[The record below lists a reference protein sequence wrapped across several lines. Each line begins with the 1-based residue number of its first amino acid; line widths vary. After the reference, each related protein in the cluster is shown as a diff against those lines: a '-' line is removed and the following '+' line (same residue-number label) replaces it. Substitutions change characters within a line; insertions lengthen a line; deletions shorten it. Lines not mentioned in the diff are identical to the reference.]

1 MVTTTTVYS
10 FQKPDVSGDEDA
22 WGGYL
27 NANIDKYESIL
38 TGNTTI
44 TSLVITTA
52 DINGGTLDNVVIGGS
67 TAAAVTG
74 TTITG
79 TSFVSSGNMTFGDN
93 NKAIFGAGSDLQI
106 WHDATNNSIIR
117 DAGAGDLYIQAS
129 TNLRLTNVGGAETY
143 AIFTENGAATLYYDN
158 SAKIATSSSG
168 ISVTGTVTADGLT
181 VDGTAVEVASI
192 NSTQNG
198 AQINFDSAST
208 SVDWSVGI
216 SNSAD
221 GDFLIYQS
229 GSGSGDINFYT
240 GGAKR
245 QEINRNGDISFYED
259 TGTTAKFFW
268 DASAESLGVGTTA
281 PTNTIEIHDADT
293 SNTIGGSTASMH
305 IVNTDTSAYGRT
317 ADLNFDVGATT
328 NPLAAVSGVYTL
340 YDGGTEGA
348 LVMSTSNSG
357 SLAERLRITSDG
369 NVGIG
374 VTSPSSYNAAANN
387 LVISDGG
394 NAGIT
399 IVSPSTDSGSLF
411 FADGTSGTA
420 AYAGFVQYGHAAEKL
435 ILGTGGTTKVTID
448 GNGNVGIGTSAPIY
462 AADIKTSGTNNGQ
475 LRVGGGSTSATGLLL
490 EQTNSGT
497 TTANIQNSYYA
508 TSASASLSIKS
519 GVLTFHTGTSG
530 LERLRISSDGNV
542 GIGTSSPQYQKF
554 VINTPDEN
562 HMRLENGA
570 ELAIIRLMDAGIL
583 DFWSH
588 GTSNNEITFSQG
600 VGSGS
605 EVMRIDSSG
614 RLLLN
619 TTVEGYTDYADDFTI
634 SNTSGRS
641 GMTIRSGATSQ
652 GSIFFSDSN
661 ANSGA
666 DAYAGYVTYH
676 HNDNRLAFGTS
687 GVERMRID
695 SSGQVMI
702 GTTSASYPFTVQST
716 GTSTV
721 HVKTTATNGAA
732 QLRLENDAKAYAVG
746 VGSSDQLYIYDNTNG
761 ANRIVVDTNG
771 NVGINKSTPS
781 SYQSYRYLDVAGV
794 SSGQGGVIQV
804 MTSGQEARG
813 QWNVDSGGVRLQ
825 AVTNHSLIFYTNATE
840 RMRILADGN
849 LLVGKTSTGTTNSGA
864 MDFTVGVGTYLGV
877 LNINHSTTNVSGSG
891 FINFSRDT
899 AYIGSISQN
908 GTTGVSY
915 NTSSDHRL
923 KENVVELTGATA
935 RLKQLEPKRFNFIA
949 DADTTVDGFLAHEVQ
964 SVVPEAITGTHN
976 EVDADGNPVYQGI
989 DQSKLVPLLVATIKE
1004 LEARITALEGE

>member
-1 MVTTTTVYS
+1 
-10 FQKPDVSGDEDA
+10 
-22 WGGYL
+22 
-27 NANIDKYESIL
+27 
-38 TGNTTI
+38 
-44 TSLVITTA
+44 
-52 DINGGTLDNVVIGGS
+52 
-67 TAAAVTG
+67 
-74 TTITG
+74 
-79 TSFVSSGNMTFGDN
+79 
-93 NKAIFGAGSDLQI
+93 LQI

-168 ISVTGTVTADGLT
+168 ISVTGNATFADNGKAIFGAGSDLQIYHDGSNNRLNVTSGNLYVNLSDTSEFTVTGTQNTAFKVDVDSAVTLYNNGSPKLTTTSTGTVTADGLT

-259 TGTTAKFFW
+259 TGTTAKLFW

-475 LRVGGGSTSATGLLL
+475 LRVGGGSWWRL
-490 EQTNSGT
+490 
-497 TTANIQNSYYA
+497 NIC
-508 TSASASLSIKS
+508 
-519 GVLTFHTGTSG
+519 
-530 LERLRISSDGNV
+530 
-542 GIGTSSPQYQKF
+542 
-554 VINTPDEN
+554 
-562 HMRLENGA
+562 
-570 ELAIIRLMDAGIL
+570 
-583 DFWSH
+583 
-588 GTSNNEITFSQG
+588 
-600 VGSGS
+600 
-605 EVMRIDSSG
+605 
-614 RLLLN
+614 
-619 TTVEGYTDYADDFTI
+619 
-634 SNTSGRS
+634 
-641 GMTIRSGATSQ
+641 
-652 GSIFFSDSN
+652 
-661 ANSGA
+661 
-666 DAYAGYVTYH
+666 
-676 HNDNRLAFGTS
+676 
-687 GVERMRID
+687 
-695 SSGQVMI
+695 
-702 GTTSASYPFTVQST
+702 
-716 GTSTV
+716 
-721 HVKTTATNGAA
+721 
-732 QLRLENDAKAYAVG
+732 
-746 VGSSDQLYIYDNTNG
+746 
-761 ANRIVVDTNG
+761 NRIVVRAD
-771 NVGINKSTPS
+771 K
-781 SYQSYRYLDVAGV
+781 L
-794 SSGQGGVIQV
+794 
-804 MTSGQEARG
+804 
-813 QWNVDSGGVRLQ
+813 WNNYSK
-825 AVTNHSLIFYTNATE
+825 HS
-840 RMRILADGN
+840 
-849 LLVGKTSTGTTNSGA
+849 
-864 MDFTVGVGTYLGV
+864 
-877 LNINHSTTNVSGSG
+877 
-891 FINFSRDT
+891 
-899 AYIGSISQN
+899 
-908 GTTGVSY
+908 
-915 NTSSDHRL
+915 
-923 KENVVELTGATA
+923 
-935 RLKQLEPKRFNFIA
+935 KQLLRYICKCIFKYKKWCFDISHWHIGLR
-949 DADTTVDGFLAHEVQ
+949 TTPH
-964 SVVPEAITGTHN
+964 
-976 EVDADGNPVYQGI
+976 
-989 DQSKLVPLLVATIKE
+989 KL
-1004 LEARITALEGE
+1004 

>member
-79 TSFVSSGNMTFGDN
+79 TSFVSSGNMTFGDS

-106 WHDATNNSIIR
+106 YHDGTDSYISDQGTGRIKIL
-117 DAGAGDLYIQAS
+117 GD
-129 TNLRLTNVGGAETY
+129 NETY
-143 AIFTENGAATLYYDN
+143 IANAANGEYKARFITDGAVELYYDA
-158 SAKIATSSSG
+158 AKKFETSSSG

-181 VDGTAVEVASI
+181 VET
-192 NSTQNG
+192 
-198 AQINFDSAST
+198 
-208 SVDWSVGI
+208 
-216 SNSAD
+216 
-221 GDFLIYQS
+221 
-229 GSGSGDINFYT
+229 SGDPSALIRNTSTGTVSLTLRRSANDDAYTDWTFDNT
-240 GGAKR
+240 GGNLSIISDDTTRPNATRIKMTYD
-245 QEINRNGDISFYED
+245 GDISFYED
-259 TGTTAKFFW
+259 TGTTAKLFW
-268 DASAESLGVGTTA
+268 DASAESLG
-281 PTNTIEIHDADT
+281 
-293 SNTIGGSTASMH
+293 IGGSPERPLH
-305 IVNTDTSAYGRT
+305 ISANPPIILLEDTGGGTDDKRAQIHVDTGVFQIKARNDDNSNRTDIFT
-317 ADLNFDVGATT
+317 ADLGTGYIGLGTSVPNTALEVKQTSGTATIRVHADHTTDSRAAIEFMRGTSDTFGGDGYTDWKIGQVGAGSQADFAIISNDTT
-328 NPLAAVSGVYTL
+328 RGSNERFTIE
-340 YDGGTEGA
+340 YDT
-348 LVMSTSNSG
+348 
-357 SLAERLRITSDG
+357 G

-374 VTSPSSYNAAANN
+374 TSSPSSYNAAANN

-448 GNGNVGIGTSAPIY
+448 GT
-462 AADIKTSGTNNGQ
+462 
-475 LRVGGGSTSATGLLL
+475 
-490 EQTNSGT
+490 
-497 TTANIQNSYYA
+497 
-508 TSASASLSIKS
+508 
-519 GVLTFHTGTSG
+519 
-530 LERLRISSDGNV
+530 
-542 GIGTSSPQYQKF
+542 
-554 VINTPDEN
+554 
-562 HMRLENGA
+562 
-570 ELAIIRLMDAGIL
+570 
-583 DFWSH
+583 
-588 GTSNNEITFSQG
+588 
-600 VGSGS
+600 
-605 EVMRIDSSG
+605 
-614 RLLLN
+614 
-619 TTVEGYTDYADDFTI
+619 
-634 SNTSGRS
+634 
-641 GMTIRSGATSQ
+641 
-652 GSIFFSDSN
+652 
-661 ANSGA
+661 
-666 DAYAGYVTYH
+666 
-676 HNDNRLAFGTS
+676 
-687 GVERMRID
+687 
-695 SSGQVMI
+695 
-702 GTTSASYPFTVQST
+702 
-716 GTSTV
+716 
-721 HVKTTATNGAA
+721 
-732 QLRLENDAKAYAVG
+732 
-746 VGSSDQLYIYDNTNG
+746 
-761 ANRIVVDTNG
+761 G
-771 NVGINKSTPS
+771 NVGINQSTPS
-781 SYQSYRYLDVAGV
+781 SYQNYTYLDVFGRSTTQGGIFKSSTSDASTQAIFYTTGTEAILATTTNDPLVFTTNNSERMRIASYGSVGIGTLTPTNFSTYRYLDIVGSATTT
-794 SSGQGGVIQV
+794 GGVIQLK
-804 MTSGQEARG
+804 TSDGSVNLNMYSYNG
-813 QWNVDSGGVRLQ
+813 GGVFGTATNHNL
-825 AVTNHSLIFYTNATE
+825 AFVTNNSVRMLIDTS
-840 RMRILADGN
+840 GN

-964 SVVPEAITGTHN
+964 SVVPEAICGTHN